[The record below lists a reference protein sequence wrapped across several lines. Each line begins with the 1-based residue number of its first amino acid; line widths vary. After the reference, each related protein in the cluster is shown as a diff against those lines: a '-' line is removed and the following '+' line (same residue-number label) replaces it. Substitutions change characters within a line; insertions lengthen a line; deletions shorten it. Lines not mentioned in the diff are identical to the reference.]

1 MLIDIW
7 PGDLKDQFE
16 RMNMM
21 VDEDNGRATGMV
33 KGRIK
38 KFGSFQP
45 MNFGRIWVVLFWLLP
60 SFLGVEAML
69 EGGV

>member
-1 MLIDIW
+1 MRV
-7 PGDLKDQFE
+7 E
-16 RMNMM
+16 
-21 VDEDNGRATGMV
+21 EDNGRATGMV